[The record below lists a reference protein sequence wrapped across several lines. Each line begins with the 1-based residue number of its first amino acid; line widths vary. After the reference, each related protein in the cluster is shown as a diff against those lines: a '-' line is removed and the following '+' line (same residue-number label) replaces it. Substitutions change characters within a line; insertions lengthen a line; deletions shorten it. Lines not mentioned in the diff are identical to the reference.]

1 MVLAGAASIVIDIV
15 RRGPDV
21 LDGLSL
27 ALRDNPFVRLPVGN
41 SMDDGDDL
49 ARRFKK
55 VKVCLGDVQAENDV
69 GHVAVGTPVPDQ
81 PVGRLVEGRLYV

>member
-1 MVLAGAASIVIDIV
+1 M
-15 RRGPDV
+15 RWQNTF
-21 LDGLSL
+21 DGLSL

-55 VKVCLGDVQAENDV
+55 VKVRLSDVQAEKDV
-69 GHVAVGTPVPDQ
+69 GHVAVGTPMHDQ
-81 PVGRLVEGRLYV
+81 PVGRLVEGRLYC